1 MLFSMCCLFP
11 EARLNVEHQIFL
23 PISSKNVSRFFLQ
36 CLLGGVERRA
46 NLLSTEL
53 SVETELLVRQLSFT
67 TRQVSMVESI
77 RSFSHLCN
85 ASESNTARLTIL
97 MCPATILTFRTSD
110 ISYHQKLQPR
120 LRGNYFFGSKVLC
133 KAEVWLIDARL
144 MLASLRSGD
153 YRTSSNLTSLTIT
166 FYKRMEWR

>member
-1 MLFSMCCLFP
+1 MFIFYVLLVSWSKVKCWTSNIFTDFFEKCLQ
-11 EARLNVEHQIFL
+11 V
-23 PISSKNVSRFFLQ
+23 FLQ
-36 CLLGGVERRA
+36 CHGLLGGVERRA

-53 SVETELLVRQLSFT
+53 SVETELLVRQLSFA

-120 LRGNYFFGSKVLC
+120 LRGNYFFGFKVLC
-133 KAEVWLIDARL
+133 KAEVWLINARL
-144 MLASLRSGD
+144 MLASLRSGIP
-153 YRTSSNLTSLTIT
+153 TK
-166 FYKRMEWR
+166 F